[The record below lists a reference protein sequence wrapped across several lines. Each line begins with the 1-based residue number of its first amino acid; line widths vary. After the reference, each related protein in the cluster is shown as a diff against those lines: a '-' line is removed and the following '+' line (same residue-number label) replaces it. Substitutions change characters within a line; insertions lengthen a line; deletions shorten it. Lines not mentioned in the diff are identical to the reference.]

1 MGLFD
6 TATNYQHKAELRE
19 SKDEMLF
26 GELIRGLSE
35 LGWNP
40 YRLVADA
47 DRQAV
52 GFKVPGDDV
61 ISDYSLI
68 VDPKSGSGLVSQKLG
83 TRTDLGFIA
92 EIHNK
97 IVDPDDLAL
106 MWRTDMANMFKLP
119 VAGEVR
125 INHQLNRVVARTHH
139 LVDIDQYVS
148 GAQVSLGALVE
159 WAQAQFLELRAQLEP
174 LKKR

>member
-6 TATNYQHKAELRE
+6 TATRYQHKAELRE
-19 SKDEMLF
+19 SKDEILV
-26 GELIRGLSE
+26 GELIRGLSAQ
-35 LGWNP
+35 GWNP
-40 YRLVADA
+40 YRMVADS

-52 GFKVPGDDV
+52 GFKVPDDPV
-61 ISDYSLI
+61 ISAYSLI
-68 VDPKSGSGLVSQKLG
+68 VDRKSGSGLVSQKLG
-83 TRTDLGFIA
+83 SRTVLGFVA

-97 IVDPDDLAL
+97 VVDPDDLAT
-106 MWRTDMANMFKLP
+106 MWRTDLANLFKLP

-148 GAQVSLGALVE
+148 GTQVNLGALVE
-159 WAQAQFLELRAQLEP
+159 RTYGQFLQLREQLAP
-174 LKKR
+174 LKKG

>member
-6 TATNYQHKAELRE
+6 TATRYQHKAELRE
-19 SKDEMLF
+19 SKDEILV
-26 GELIRGLSE
+26 GELIRGLSA

-40 YRLVADA
+40 YRMVADS

-52 GFKVPGDDV
+52 GFKVPDDPV
-61 ISDYSLI
+61 ISAYSLI
-68 VDPKSGSGLVSQKLG
+68 VDRKSGSGLVSQKLG
-83 TRTDLGFIA
+83 SRTVLGFVA

-97 IVDPDDLAL
+97 VVDPDDLAT
-106 MWRTDMANMFKLP
+106 MWRTDLANLFKLP

-148 GAQVSLGALVE
+148 GTQVNLGALVE
-159 WAQAQFLELRAQLEP
+159 WTYGQFLQLREQLAP
-174 LKKR
+174 LKKG